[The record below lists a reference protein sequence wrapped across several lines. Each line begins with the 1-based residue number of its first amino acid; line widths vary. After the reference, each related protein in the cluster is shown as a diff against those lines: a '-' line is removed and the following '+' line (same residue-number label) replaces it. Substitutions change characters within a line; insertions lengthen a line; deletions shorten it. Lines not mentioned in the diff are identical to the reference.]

1 MRTYYDVT
9 LVTKS
14 GDKVDIKKLTYS
26 QIAQITSNV
35 DLNTIII
42 NKEYTKK

>member
-14 GDKVDIKKLTYS
+14 GDKVNIKKLTYS

>member
-9 LVTKS
+9 LVTIS

-26 QIAQITSNV
+26 QIAQLTSNA
-35 DLNTIII
+35 DLNRIII